1 MHLFKLKKW
10 ICSNLWNVFV
20 QIEDMYLFKFTKCI
34 CLNWKNA
41 FVWIE
46 KMYLVELKKCICL
59 NWKNVFDWIEKVEK
73 PLIRLASATKWYR
86 LLPIRTDLP
95 HKLPEIDTNHISSS
109 TTSFWQFCYL
119 KLFKIRQCF
128 FLPVTRDLW
137 KYICIHI
144 PFRCFY
150 SIFESSATKRFLLV
164 SGEIDQMGC

>member
-1 MHLFKLKKW
+1 MYMLKLKKW
-10 ICSNLWNVFV
+10 ICSNWRIVFV

-46 KMYLVELKKCICL
+46 KMYLVELETCICL

-128 FLPVTRDLW
+128 FFQWQGICENISILP
-137 KYICIHI
+137 
-144 PFRCFY
+144 
-150 SIFESSATKRFLLV
+150 
-164 SGEIDQMGC
+164 